1 MACGGSGAEVQIVVD
16 WRKSSMHSFDR
27 YTKDYLFALLM
38 SGSESEKYDAL
49 KELCKQYKDI
59 SYGAIVEFAKQ
70 HTK

>member
-1 MACGGSGAEVQIVVD
+1 M
-16 WRKSSMHSFDR
+16 KSFDR
-27 YTKDYLFALLM
+27 YTKDYLFALLI